1 MTNKITIQFNEIE
14 EQKQKTVKK
23 LIEKPYDHVTQQDLL
38 DVRNVLNHHH
48 ACHDDTDEQKQMME
62 RLLNMQLD
70 SRLYKPIDQRSFIQ
84 YVTDIIY
91 DWVHEN
97 LDYGVSTFNSYDVF
111 DSYYADGTMTYNTQE
126 TLNYIRSFWDEFQK
140 KYPEKYSNIEDYY
153 SDIESRTRKVG
164 DNEPYFDPRIVM
176 QSISSQG
183 MELKIVDYGPTYNDC
198 DVDYS
203 DLPYITISTKKRKRP

>member
-38 DVRNVLNHHH
+38 DVRNVLNHHR

-126 TLNYIRSFWDEFQK
+126 TLNYIRSFWDEFHEDDLEDK
-140 KYPEKYSNIEDYY
+140 NAKFVFERPEAFFVQQCYYMSVRILEAIFEPQEAYNKQAFLDY
-153 SDIESRTRKVG
+153 V
-164 DNEPYFDPRIVM
+164 DNDFKPSEMD
-176 QSISSQG
+176 
-183 MELKIVDYGPTYNDC
+183 ELIY
-198 DVDYS
+198 
-203 DLPYITISTKKRKRP
+203 